1 MDKIDDFAGFVI
13 FIILLIVFESFVKI
27 EASSLWRI
35 SAFFHILHSGGEQT
49 LLFEFVKPAH
59 IAIELSMQLFG
70 FGKTTLDWFL
80 SAFVNLLPDI
90 EMCEFVCLILE
101 ILPDVSS
108 QTLGFLFH
116 YQTIFYSQAACAPVF
131 FYFCMPYIRFDH

>member
-1 MDKIDDFAGFVI
+1 MFLRKRRRFKKETNRVKAIQNLDKTDDFAGFVI

-59 IAIELSMQLFG
+59 IAIELSM
-70 FGKTTLDWFL
+70 
-80 SAFVNLLPDI
+80 
-90 EMCEFVCLILE
+90 
-101 ILPDVSS
+101 
-108 QTLGFLFH
+108 
-116 YQTIFYSQAACAPVF
+116 
-131 FYFCMPYIRFDH
+131 